1 MAILNVNA
9 TRMTL
14 LTLKGKIKGAKR
26 GHKLLKDKQDGLM
39 QKFMQIIQEARRT
52 REDVESKLGG
62 AFKNFV
68 RASSLMNQ
76 EFIEGALL
84 YSTADMNLQVQT
96 KNVMSVRIPQFKL
109 ETEGDVLTY
118 GFAQTSGELDT
129 SLKSLQDTLPL
140 LIKLAEIEKSAE
152 ALADELEKTRRRV
165 NALEYRMIP
174 DLEDT
179 IKFIKMKLGEMERS
193 AVVATM
199 RVKAQIDEQEKEMMR
214 RKAEMLVN

>member
-14 LTLKGKIKGAKR
+14 LTLKAKIKGAKR

-39 QKFMQIIQEARRT
+39 QKFMEIIHEARAT
-52 REDVESKLGG
+52 REDVEKKLGG

-68 RASSLMNQ
+68 RAGSLMEQ
-76 EFIEGALL
+76 ELIEGALL
-84 YSTADMNLQVQT
+84 YSTADMNLQVET

-109 ETEGDVLTY
+109 ETSGDVLTY
-118 GFAQTSGELDT
+118 GFMQTSGELDA
-129 SLKSLQDTLPL
+129 SLKSFQEVLPL
-140 LIKLAEIEKSAE
+140 LIKLAQIEKSAE
-152 ALADELEKTRRRV
+152 AIADELEKTRRRV

-193 AVVATM
+193 AITGTM
-199 RVKAQIDEQEKEMMR
+199 RVKAQIEKQEEEEMRKRKETL
-214 RKAEMLVN
+214 LV